1 MKRLVVV
8 LLTAS
13 LLLGGL
19 LVGVPAQGAT
29 PAPRLRLKLVPR

>member
-13 LLLGGL
+13 LVLGGL
-19 LVGVPAQGAT
+19 LVGVPTRGAT